1 MTTTAIVGTL
11 ADVTFGKGAFWR
23 NTDRVGLPGNGVCSL
38 CEGLLTSKPPHM
50 STKLQMSGV
59 RAFWGEPAPNA
70 KSRGRNNGWQF

>member
-38 CEGLLTSKPPHM
+38 CVAL
-50 STKLQMSGV
+50 
-59 RAFWGEPAPNA
+59 
-70 KSRGRNNGWQF
+70 